1 MKTSKT
7 TRSIKSTLGDIL
19 GLAGPLAIIGMVITM
34 SILN

>member
-19 GLAGPLAIIGMVITM
+19 ALAGPLAIIGMVITM